1 MLRLTSSVNRPWHS
15 CRFLRR
21 AILRPLALAAA
32 LSALV
37 LAPAL
42 AAALSPETANTGT
55 YVYQVTRN
63 GDVVGEQR
71 ADFERRGDD
80 LSVVTQVRITITL
93 LGLTIYDFTQRI
105 EEKWVA
111 GQLMELRSL
120 ANDDGDNRDV
130 RLQRE
135 GDRLVGTYE
144 GKKRDLPG
152 YLIPSTLWNS
162 AATGHSAVLETV
174 KGRERS
180 TQVTEAGVEQLT
192 LPIGT
197 VQARHF
203 VFSGQFK
210 REVWYD
216 EAGVL
221 VASQMEAKDGSIIR
235 QELLRMP

>member
-1 MLRLTSSVNRPWHS
+1 MLRLASSVNLS

-21 AILRPLALAAA
+21 GAIAFG
-32 LSALV
+32 LSVLV
-37 LAPAL
+37 LSPAN
-42 AAALSPETANTGT
+42 AATLTPETAGTGT

-63 GDVVGEQR
+63 GDIVGEQR

-80 LSVVTQVRITITL
+80 LSVITDVRINITL
-93 LGLTIYDFTQRI
+93 LGLSIYDFTQRI
-105 EEKWVA
+105 EEKWVR
-111 GQLMELRSL
+111 GQLVELRSL
-120 ANDDGDNRDV
+120 ANDDGNHRDV
-130 RLQRE
+130 RLQRQ
-135 GDRLVGTYE
+135 GDRLVGTYDE
-144 GKKRDLPG
+144 KQRDLPG

-162 AATGHSAVLETV
+162 AAIGHSAVLDTV

-180 TQVTEAGVEQLT
+180 TQVTDAGVEQLT

-197 VQARHF
+197 VQARHY
-203 VFSGQFK
+203 VFSGEFN

-216 EAGVL
+216 EAGIL

>member
-1 MLRLTSSVNRPWHS
+1 MLRLTSSVNNW
-15 CRFLRR
+15 CRILRR
-21 AILRPLALAAA
+21 VILRPLALAAM
-32 LSALV
+32 LSTLV
-37 LAPAL
+37 MAPAL
-42 AAALSPETANTGT
+42 AAALSPETAPSGT

-71 ADFERRGDD
+71 ADFERRGNN
-80 LSVVTQVRITITL
+80 LSVITEVQITITL

-105 EEKWVA
+105 EEKWVN
-111 GQLMELRSL
+111 GRLMELRSL

-130 RLQRE
+130 RLRRE

-144 GKKRDLPG
+144 SKKRDLPG
-152 YLIPSTLWNS
+152 HLIPSTLWNS

-174 KGRERS
+174 KGRERATS
-180 TQVTEAGVEQLT
+180 VTEAGVEQIT

-197 VQARHF
+197 IQARHF
-203 VFSGQFK
+203 VFTGEFR